1 MKLTKSQKAALDY
14 IANYAKNRKKEAEAV
29 IKHVLFMSN
38 ISLEMFHQAVNKLK
52 KHARIAL
59 HFHPDR
65 PDPQMKTVAQALLEQ
80 GFYKNQFETF
90 ISNGKLSPAPGGER
104 DLWEQRLFGGAYQQ
118 ESSASCRPKYG
129 ALQLMMHPDGPSP
142 RFGSCYF
149 FYILKL
155 PAVPPSPIWI
165 RIKNRRNEARSI
177 FFLYNK

>member
-1 MKLTKSQKAALDY
+1 
-14 IANYAKNRKKEAEAV
+14 
-29 IKHVLFMSN
+29 MSN

-104 DLWEQRLFGGAYQQ
+104 DLWEQRLFGGACQQ

-155 PAVPPSPIWI
+155 PAVPPSPSWI